1 MSTAVDTAPLDPR
14 MHYLHT
20 HVQAE
25 FRPSQ
30 LEIRDEGAQHAGHAH
45 AGRGHYSMRIV
56 AAAFAGKDR
65 LQRHRMIY
73 AALGNLQQADIHA
86 LSIQALAPDESH

>member
-1 MSTAVDTAPLDPR
+1 MDTTAPDPR
-14 MHYLHT
+14 LQYLQT

-25 FRPSQ
+25 FRPLQ
-30 LEIRDEGAQHAGHAH
+30 LEIRDDGARHAGHAH

-65 LQRHRMIY
+65 LQRHRMVY
-73 AALGNLQQADIHA
+73 AALGDLQQADIHA
-86 LSIQALAPDESH
+86 LSIQALAPDECH